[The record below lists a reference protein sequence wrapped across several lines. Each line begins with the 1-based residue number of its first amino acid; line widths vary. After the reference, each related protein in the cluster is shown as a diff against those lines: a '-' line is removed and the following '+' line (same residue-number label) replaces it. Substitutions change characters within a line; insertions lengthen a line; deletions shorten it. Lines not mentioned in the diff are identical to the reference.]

1 MPLAVRKQTE
11 DVTDTVIGG
20 RTPGDLTELL
30 QAWRAGDA
38 SSGDRLIEALYRELR
53 LIASRQVRGERAGST
68 LQTTAL
74 VNEAY
79 LRLID
84 QRRTD
89 WVDRRHFLAIAATTM
104 RRVLVDRARARGT
117 LKRGGAEIIVA
128 LSGLEDLVPDPAAE
142 ILDIDRA
149 LSRLATLHPRPARV
163 VELRFFGGLEEREI
177 AAVIGI
183 AERTVRRDWS
193 FAAAWLARE
202 LGGGEE

>member
-1 MPLAVRKQTE
+1 MDSAVEEQRE
-11 DVTDTVIGG
+11 EATDAVEPAPG
-20 RTPGDLTELL
+20 PGDLTGLL
-30 QAWRAGDA
+30 RAWRAGDA
-38 SSGDRLIEALYRELR
+38 SSGDRLVEALYRELR
-53 LIASRQVRGERAGST
+53 LIASRQMRGERAGST
-68 LQTTAL
+68 LETTAL
-74 VNEAY
+74 VHEAY

-104 RRVLVDRARARGT
+104 RRVLVDRARARRT
-117 LKRGGAEIIVA
+117 LKRGGAELTVA
-128 LSGLEDLVPDPAAE
+128 LAGLADLVPDPAAE
-142 ILDIDRA
+142 ILDVDRA

-177 AAVIGI
+177 AAVLGI

-202 LGGGEE
+202 LDGAGG

>member
-1 MPLAVRKQTE
+1 MLGAVREPPGDATE
-11 DVTDTVIGG
+11 AGATGPA
-20 RTPGDLTELL
+20 PGDLTELL
-30 QAWRAGDA
+30 HAWRAGDA
-38 SSGDRLIEALYRELR
+38 SSGDRLIAALYRELR

-74 VNEAY
+74 VHEAY

-104 RRVLVDRARARGT
+104 RRVLVDRARARRS
-117 LKRGGAEIIVA
+117 LKRGGGDVPVA
-128 LSGLEDLVPDPAAE
+128 LAGLADLVPDPAAE
-142 ILDIDRA
+142 ILDVDRA
-149 LSRLATLHPRPARV
+149 LSRLAALHPRPARV

-177 AAVIGI
+177 AAVIGVG
-183 AERTVRRDWS
+183 ERTVRRDWS

-202 LGGGEE
+202 LGGGGG